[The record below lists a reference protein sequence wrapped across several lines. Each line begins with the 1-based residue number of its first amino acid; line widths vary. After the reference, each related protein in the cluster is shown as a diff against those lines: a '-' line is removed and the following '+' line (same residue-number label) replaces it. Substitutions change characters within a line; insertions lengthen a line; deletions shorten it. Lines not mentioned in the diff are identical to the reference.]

1 MEIMRSDAPGGLQV
15 TLDQAGMVLQGTG
28 PPWCRSSLRVAPS
41 HLSHHRTT
49 ITAGQL
55 QQCQTPRET
64 RSRWAPSHRDTSC
77 RQLGE
82 HFTSPGGDLPTTLQP
97 PTLIWVCG
105 EAFCCL
111 LPQSS
116 MKTRHKAQRDYP
128 NEEQWLAPLS
138 YCLSNPY
145 FSLFSVL
152 ARHQRVWL
160 RSWLG
165 KESGSAH
172 TAET

>member
-1 MEIMRSDAPGGLQV
+1 M
-15 TLDQAGMVLQGTG
+15 LDRAGMVLQGTG
-28 PPWCRSSLRVAPS
+28 PPRCRSSPGVAPS
-41 HLSHHRTT
+41 RLSHHRTT

-64 RSRWAPSHRDTSC
+64 RSRWAPGHRDTC

-97 PTLIWVCG
+97 LALIWVCG

-116 MKTRHKAQRDYP
+116 MKTRHKAQQDYP
-128 NEEQWLAPLS
+128 NKEQWLAPLS

-152 ARHQRVWL
+152 ARHQRVRL
-160 RSWLG
+160 RSRLG
-165 KESGSAH
+165 KESGSAR

>member
-1 MEIMRSDAPGGLQV
+1 M
-15 TLDQAGMVLQGTG
+15 LDRAGMVLQGTG
-28 PPWCRSSLRVAPS
+28 PPRCHSSPGVAPS
-41 HLSHHRTT
+41 RLSHHRTT

-55 QQCQTPRET
+55 QQCQMPRET
-64 RSRWAPSHRDTSC
+64 RSRWAPGHRDTSC

-97 PTLIWVCG
+97 LALIWVCG

-116 MKTRHKAQRDYP
+116 MKTRHKAQQDYP
-128 NEEQWLAPLS
+128 NKEQWLALLS

-152 ARHQRVWL
+152 ARHQRVRL
-160 RSWLG
+160 RSRLG
-165 KESGSAH
+165 KESGSAR